1 MKINELRTK
10 NAGELKEIILSSKKE
25 LFNLRM
31 QAATGEQA
39 ASGRFKAAK
48 KTVARAKTLLNET
61 ATGGKSAA
69 PKKSAAKPAA
79 KKAKKG

>member
-10 NAGELKEIILSSKKE
+10 SPVELKEAILSSKKE

-39 ASGRFKAAK
+39 ASGRFKIAK
-48 KTVARAKTLLNET
+48 KTVARAKTLLNEQEKS
-61 ATGGKSAA
+61 GKNPA
-69 PKKSAAKPAA
+69 PKKPAA
-79 KKAKKG
+79 KKVKKG